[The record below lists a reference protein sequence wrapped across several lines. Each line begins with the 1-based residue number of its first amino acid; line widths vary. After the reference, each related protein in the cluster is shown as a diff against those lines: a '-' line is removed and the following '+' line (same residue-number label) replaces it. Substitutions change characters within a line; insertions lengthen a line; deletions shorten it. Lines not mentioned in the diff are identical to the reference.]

1 MSEIATPPV
10 FSESCASI
18 VLPSKSDQQTERLLY
33 RLLLRCPEAFCAS
46 AMRASSISI
55 VVRTGNPSI
64 CTDYFVH

>member
-33 RLLLRCPEAFCAS
+33 RLLLRLPRSFLRFGHESVIDFD
-46 AMRASSISI
+46 RGPQ
-55 VVRTGNPSI
+55 R
-64 CTDYFVH
+64 